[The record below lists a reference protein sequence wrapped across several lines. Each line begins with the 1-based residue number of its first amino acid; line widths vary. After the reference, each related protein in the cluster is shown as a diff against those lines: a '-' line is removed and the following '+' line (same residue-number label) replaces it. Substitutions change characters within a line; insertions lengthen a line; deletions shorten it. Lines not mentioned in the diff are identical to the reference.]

1 MKYTVLF
8 FTLII
13 SFSQALSQNI
23 EGRVIDEKN
32 GEALIAAN
40 VFWQGSKVGAVTDL
54 NGKFKLPNQ
63 NQFDT
68 LVASFVGYKTKYIK
82 RRDLSE
88 PIIIKL
94 SSSVLNE
101 VTIEKKVNSK
111 ETLTLEVGLVEK
123 IGQRELKKAA
133 CCNLSESF
141 ETNPSVDVN
150 FADAISGA
158 KRVQMLG
165 LDGIYSL
172 ITLENIPEIRGL
184 SASYGLTAIP
194 GPWIES
200 IQLAKG
206 VGSVINGFEAITGQ
220 INIELL
226 KPFYAPKFHINSY
239 VNNVGRFE
247 TSLNGK
253 IKVSDN
259 LSTLVMIHGNSMQ
272 NPVDANEDGFLDIPL
287 LNQFTGTNRWMFYND
302 KIESQFGVQVFSEN
316 RVSGQTDFE
325 PGMELNTTNP
335 WGLSVD
341 QNRINAYAKVGI
353 LPSDAHPA
361 RSLGIINKFS
371 HYSQKG
377 NYGLKLYDGTN
388 NYWYTNIIFQDEFL
402 SRLSTIKLGGGF
414 FIDDYK
420 QDFSDLLNNQIATLD
435 RNERS
440 AGAFAEY
447 TYDPNIRFTLIA
459 GGRLDYHNLFGWFA
473 TPRLH
478 LRYKLKKN
486 LTWRIAAGSGR
497 RTPNALVDNSRV
509 MVSSRQIVLPN
520 DLEQEIAWNFGT
532 SFVWDVK
539 LKNRDASITVD
550 VFHTEFENMFMMDM
564 DNNLQELIFYN
575 MIGRCYSSVA
585 QIEGNYELVKGL
597 DLRLSYKM
605 QDVKTTFV
613 DGGLRDVPFVP
624 TNIFLSN
631 LGYTTPN
638 KAWSVD
644 ITAIRS
650 TPGRLAG
657 SIDVTN
663 FEEPAPFWRVNS
675 QITYKHKTFEAYLGG
690 ENLTGFTQDNPI
702 ISADNPFDETFDA
715 ANVWAPIFGRI
726 VYLGVRYTIF

>member
-1 MKYTVLF
+1 MKFLINIFLLF
-8 FTLII
+8 ILVN
-13 SFSQALSQNI
+13 SSNAQNI
-23 EGRVIDEKN
+23 EGRVVDEKN

-40 VFWQGSKVGAVTDL
+40 VYWQGSTIGAITNI
-54 NGKFKLPNQ
+54 NGKFSLPNEK
-63 NQFDT
+63 QFDT
-68 LVASFVGYKTKYIK
+68 LTVSFVGYKTAKITRGNFPK
-82 RRDLSE
+82 SMVF
-88 PIIIKL
+88 KL
-94 SSSVLNE
+94 SPSVLNE
-101 VTIEKKVNSK
+101 VTIEEKVNSK
-111 ETLTLEVGLVEK
+111 ENLTLEAGLVEK

-172 ITLENIPEIRGL
+172 ITLENAPEIRGL
-184 SASYGLTAIP
+184 SSSFGLTAIP

-206 VGSVINGFEAITGQ
+206 VGSVINGYEAITGQ
-220 INIELL
+220 INVELL
-226 KPFYAPKFHINSY
+226 KPFYAPRFHINSY
-239 VNNVGRFE
+239 VNSLGRFE
-247 TSLNGK
+247 TSVNGK
-253 IKVSDN
+253 IKVNEN
-259 LSTLVMIHGNSMQ
+259 LSTLIMVHGNTFQ
-272 NPVDANEDGFLDIPL
+272 NPVDANEDGFLDLPM
-287 LNQFTGTNRWMFYND
+287 LNQFTATNRWMYYND
-302 KIESQFGVQVFSEN
+302 KIESQFGVQVFTED
-316 RVSGQTDFE
+316 RLSGQADFE

-335 WGLSVD
+335 WGLNVK
-341 QNRINAYAKVGI
+341 QNRLNAYAKIGV
-353 LPSDAHPA
+353 LPTDEHPA
-361 RSLGIINKFS
+361 RSIGFINKFS

-377 NYGLKLYDGTN
+377 NYGLKVYDGTN
-388 NYWYTNIIFQDEFL
+388 NYWYTNVIFQDQFL

-414 FIDDYK
+414 FIDDYQ
-420 QDFSDLLNNQIATLD
+420 QDFNDLLNNESETLD

-459 GGRLDYHNLFGWFA
+459 GSRIDYHNLFGWFA

-509 MVSSRQIVLPN
+509 MVSSRQIMLAN

-539 LKNRDASITVD
+539 LIKRDATITLD
-550 VFHTEFENMFMMDM
+550 VFHTEFENMLMMDM

-575 MIGRCYSSVA
+575 MLGRCYSSVA

-605 QDVKTTFV
+605 QDVKNTFV

-624 TNIFLSN
+624 TNIFLGN
-631 LGYTTPN
+631 VGYTTPN
-638 KAWSVD
+638 KKWSAD

-657 SIDVTN
+657 SIDVSN
-663 FEEPAPFWRVNS
+663 FDQPEPFWRVNS
-675 QITYKHKTFEAYLGG
+675 QVTFKHKTFEAYLGG

-702 ISADNPFDETFDA
+702 ISSDNPFDETFDA